1 MNRPTIYILGII
13 IILVGYNAILMRMLP
28 FSKVSL
34 KCEIG
39 YTSIKSYKLPKRL
52 DLTINGYG
60 YGKFTNKQMFENNSF
75 KLKTSNPR
83 DKFFNRL
90 FGTGEYIFDISKKNT
105 EYPETYMFSI
115 PKKDNRV
122 NERVLILFD
131 YATDKNEDPMAMFYC
146 SHI

>member
-1 MNRPTIYILGII
+1 
-13 IILVGYNAILMRMLP
+13 MRMLP

-60 YGKFTNKQMFENNSF
+60 YGKFTNKQMFGNNSF

-90 FGTGEYIFDISKKNT
+90 FGTSAYHFYIGKKNT

-115 PKKDNRV
+115 AKKDNRA
-122 NERVLILFD
+122 NERVLIFSD
-131 YATDKNEDPMAMFYC
+131 YANDGNEDPMAMFYC
-146 SHI
+146 NHI

>member
-1 MNRPTIYILGII
+1 MNRSTIYILGII

-28 FSKVSL
+28 FSKVSF

-75 KLKTSNPR
+75 KLGTSNPR

-90 FGTGEYIFDISKKNT
+90 FGTGAYHFDIWKKNT
-105 EYPETYMFSI
+105 EYPESYSFVVD
-115 PKKDNRV
+115 KKDNRA

>member
-1 MNRPTIYILGII
+1 
-13 IILVGYNAILMRMLP
+13 MRMLP

-90 FGTGEYIFDISKKNT
+90 FGTGEYQFDIWKKNT
-105 EYPETYMFSI
+105 EYPESYMFVVG
-115 PKKDNRV
+115 KKDNRA

-131 YATDKNEDPMAMFYC
+131 YATDENEDPMAMFYC

>member
-1 MNRPTIYILGII
+1 MNRSTIYILGII

-28 FSKVSL
+28 FSKVSF

-90 FGTGEYIFDISKKNT
+90 FGTGEYHFDIWKKNT
-105 EYPETYMFSI
+105 EYPEAYMFSI
-115 PKKDNRV
+115 SKKDNRA
-122 NERVLILFD
+122 NERILKFSD
-131 YATDKNEDPMAMFYC
+131 YTSNENEDSIAMFYC

>member
-1 MNRPTIYILGII
+1 MNRSTIYILGII

-28 FSKVSL
+28 FSKESF
-34 KCEIG
+34 KCEFA
-39 YTSIKSYKLPKRL
+39 YTSIKSYQLPKIL

-60 YGKFTNKQMFENNSF
+60 YGKFTNKQMFGNSSF

-90 FGTGEYIFDISKKNT
+90 LGTGTYIFDISKKNT

-115 PKKDNRV
+115 PKKDNRA
-122 NERVLILFD
+122 NERVLILSD
-131 YATDKNEDPMAMFYC
+131 YATDENEDPMAMFYC
-146 SHI
+146 FHV

>member
-1 MNRPTIYILGII
+1 MNRSTIYILGII

-28 FSKVSL
+28 FSKESF
-34 KCEIG
+34 KCEFS
-39 YTSIKSYKLPKRL
+39 YTSIKSYQLPKRL

-60 YGKFTNKQMFENNSF
+60 YGKFTNKQMFGNSSF
-75 KLKTSNPR
+75 KLKTSNSR

-90 FGTGEYIFDISKKNT
+90 FGTGEYHFDIWKKNT
-105 EYPETYMFSI
+105 EYPETYMFVI
-115 PKKDNRV
+115 PKKDNRA